1 MIQSKQVQKYTD
13 NKKICDITVDPFSK
27 ASAGMVRLVVNAY
40 FDATMIRPEAFQFG
54 TFQA

>member
-1 MIQSKQVQKYTD
+1 MIQSKRYRNILKT
-13 NKKICDITVDPFSK
+13 KKSDITVDPFSK

-54 TFQA
+54 TFAV